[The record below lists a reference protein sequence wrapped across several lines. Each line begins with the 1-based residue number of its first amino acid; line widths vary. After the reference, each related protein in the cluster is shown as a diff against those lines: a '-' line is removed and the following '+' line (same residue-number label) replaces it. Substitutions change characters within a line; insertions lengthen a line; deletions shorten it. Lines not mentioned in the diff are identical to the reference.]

1 MAIKTV
7 TKTHNFSSTTE
18 EDFSIDMGGKIYNGQ
33 ATLALQGYDMG
44 YQDDYDHNI
53 RICKLRITGID
64 VQETKIDYRIS
75 FELRDDGD
83 HLGEAIVD
91 IVAIA
96 DME

>member
-1 MAIKTV
+1 MAIKTI

-33 ATLALQGYDMG
+33 ATMALQGYDIG
-44 YQDDYDHNI
+44 YQDDYDHNV
-53 RICKLRITGID
+53 RICKIRITNIK
-64 VQETKIDYRIS
+64 VLETKIDYTII

-83 HLGEAIVD
+83 HVGEGLVD